1 MSEANN
7 FMSEPKKFIKG
18 RHIYTK
24 WNKNFKEVKTMSETS
39 EQKPV
44 QIQIELDEPTAQG
57 SYSNMAF
64 ITHNDTEFV
73 FDFVYVQPQQPKAKV
88 RARII
93 TSPAHAKKFLQ
104 ALADNIKKY
113 EDKFGTVRVS
123 SELER
128 KVGFGNA

>member
-1 MSEANN
+1 MP
-7 FMSEPKKFIKG
+7 EPKKFIKG
-18 RHIYTK
+18 KHTHTK
-24 WNKNFKEVKTMSETS
+24 WGKNLKEVKTMSETN
-39 EQKPV
+39 EPKPV
-44 QIQIELDEPTAQG
+44 QIQIELDEATAQG

-113 EDKFGTVRVS
+113 EDKFGTVRIS

-128 KVGFGNA
+128 KVAFGNA

>member
-1 MSEANN
+1 MSEVN
-7 FMSEPKKFIKG
+7 
-18 RHIYTK
+18 
-24 WNKNFKEVKTMSETS
+24 

-44 QIQIELDEPTAQG
+44 QMQIELDEQTAQG
-57 SYSNMAF
+57 SYSNLAL

-113 EDKFGTVRVS
+113 EDKFGAVKIS
-123 SELER
+123 SDIG
-128 KVGFGNA
+128 KGMNFGTA

>member
-1 MSEANN
+1 
-7 FMSEPKKFIKG
+7 MSEPKKFGKG
-18 RHIYTK
+18 KHIYTK
-24 WNKNFKEVKTMSETS
+24 WDKNIKEVKTMSDANLP
-39 EQKPV
+39 KPV
-44 QIQIELDEPTAQG
+44 QIQIELDDTTAQG
-57 SYSNMAF
+57 SYSNLAF

-93 TSPAHAKKFLQ
+93 TNPAHAKKFLQ